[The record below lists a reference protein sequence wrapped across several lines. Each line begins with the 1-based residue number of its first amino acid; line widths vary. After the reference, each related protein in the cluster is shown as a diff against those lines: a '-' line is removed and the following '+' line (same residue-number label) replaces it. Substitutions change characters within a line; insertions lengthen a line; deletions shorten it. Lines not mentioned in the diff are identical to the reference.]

1 MRERKSRTHCLQMS
15 ARCVFTPRTWGT
27 HQVGAPGG
35 GAGAGGGSQEVEAEK
50 GKKEV
55 AVR

>member
-1 MRERKSRTHCLQMS
+1 MS